1 LERREPRNDA
11 VFHDPGRGQLDPRTN
26 AAIFALGGAA
36 VLILGVIIAVFYVPL
51 AVIMELAK
59 QYKK

>member
-1 LERREPRNDA
+1 MA
-11 VFHDPGRGQLDPRTN
+11 
-26 AAIFALGGAA
+26 GGAA

-51 AVIMELAK
+51 AVILELTK